1 MKIRVT
7 FITHS
12 TFKIEL
18 EDRVLVFDY
27 FKNELPLE
35 EGKPIYFFTSHS
47 HSDHYCTKI
56 FDFYEQA
63 EKYILSDDV
72 SSDGF
77 EKFKDK
83 VVIVKPNEQYNIDDM
98 RVETLLSTDLGVAYV
113 IELGGKVIFF
123 AGDLNDWYW
132 EMEDNEQ
139 QRITMHEMF
148 TKQLDKLRG
157 KKIDLAFFLVD
168 PRQAGQYDLGGK
180 QVLELE
186 PRYFMPMHF
195 WGNYDITKKFKK
207 EHEKVYPNT
216 KIFEITREYEVFEIN
231 L

>member
-1 MKIRVT
+1 
-7 FITHS
+7 
-12 TFKIEL
+12 
-18 EDRVLVFDY
+18 
-27 FKNELPLE
+27 
-35 EGKPIYFFTSHS
+35 
-47 HSDHYCTKI
+47 
-56 FDFYEQA
+56 
-63 EKYILSDDV
+63 
-72 SSDGF
+72 
-77 EKFKDK
+77 
-83 VVIVKPNEQYNIDDM
+83 M

-216 KIFEITREYEVFEIN
+216 KIFEITREYEAFEIN